1 MPAIRVLP
9 ELTGKV
15 VRREVRR
22 LGSGDEALFHRNHL
36 LTDPL
41 YEAGDP
47 GAYSSWRTAS
57 NQRSE
62 TWI

>member
-9 ELTGKV
+9 ELAEKV
-15 VRREVRR
+15 VRQEDRR
-22 LGSGDEALFHRNHL
+22 LEAGDEALFHRNHL

-47 GAYSSWRTAS
+47 GACSSWRTAS
-57 NQRSE
+57 NQRSQ